1 MASSR
6 GIVTAFSTVSASA
19 PIYAALTVTSGG
31 ASVGY
36 IDMGS
41 VGRHTAP
48 ARMMSSAQT
57 VAKTG
62 RRMKKSTNKLKPLS
76 RSCPGCGYAEDG
88 HAQSGSGFLAAN
100 WHHRHIIHQ
109 ELSSRNDYAIAR
121 CQSRRNG
128 IGVAHR

>member
-48 ARMMSSAQT
+48 ARMMSRAHT

-62 RRMKKSTNKLKPLS
+62 RRMKKSTNKMKPLS

-88 HAQSGSGFLAAN
+88 RPRSGPGFLAAD
-100 WHHRHIIHQ
+100 WHHWHIIHQ
-109 ELSSRNDYAIAR
+109 ELRSRNNHAIAR
-121 CQSRRNG
+121 CKS
-128 IGVAHR
+128 